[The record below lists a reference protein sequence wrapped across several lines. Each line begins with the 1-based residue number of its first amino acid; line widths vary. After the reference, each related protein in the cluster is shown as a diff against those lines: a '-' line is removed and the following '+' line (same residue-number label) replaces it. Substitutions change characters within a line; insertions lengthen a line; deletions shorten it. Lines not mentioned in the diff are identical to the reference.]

1 MKKLKVKEERKTEG
15 VRNLVKE
22 VLASLPKKLLTE
34 DVTDEVLF
42 IIEKNRREDYR
53 KLVNQLGKD
62 VVNQWI
68 GQWTKDLLEAET
80 IQNAVPS
87 KKNGL
92 SGDYTTLKF
101 DRETRSRLIP

>member
-1 MKKLKVKEERKTEG
+1 MKKRKVKERKTEG

-22 VLASLPKKLLTE
+22 VLASLPEKLLTE

-42 IIEKNRREDYR
+42 IIEKNRREDYK
-53 KLVNQLGKD
+53 KLVSQLGRD

-68 GQWTKDLLEAET
+68 GQWTKDLLDAET

-92 SGDYTTLKF
+92 SGDYTTLNF